1 LKRVDLGFSVLS
13 KIIELGFQPD
23 IVTFSTSINLLWKVG
38 TIARAVEFFDDM
50 VARGCQPDVHTYN
63 TIINGL
69 CKILGKLLRLLDCLR
84 KWKRQAASRM
94 WWYTVYSLTVFAK
107 IGWWMRLSIS
117 SPRWRLK
124 ASPQRLSVTPL

>member
-1 LKRVDLGFSVLS
+1 MSSRLFFDPLS
-13 KIIELGFQPD
+13 
-23 IVTFSTSINLLWKVG
+23 SINEEFQVLG

-94 WWYTVYSLTVFAK
+94 WAYAISAD
-107 IGWWMRLSIS
+107 GRRL
-117 SPRWRLK
+117 R
-124 ASPQRLSVTPL
+124 QC